1 MIWVERVKKYFEVK
15 IFKRLI
21 VTTLTFASAAS
32 GLVAL
37 AGAAT
42 TGFIDRGPGRVVP
55 MYGVPVTVGPPIV
68 KYGPAPI
75 PTATVSPVGPPFT
88 GVPTFDWSSMFPSWP
103 FGDRPSL
110 SFSAP
115 DFSHIMPSFPKLFGL
130 AASDILS
137 MLALVAYVSLLLAAI
152 CGWALRGSTWY
163 IKNKHKK

>member
-1 MIWVERVKKYFEVK
+1 MTWVERVKNYYEVK

-37 AGAAT
+37 ARAAT
-42 TGFIDRGPGRVVP
+42 TSFIDHGPGRVVP
-55 MYGVPVTVGPPIV
+55 MYGVPVTFGPPVV
-68 KYGPAPI
+68 KYGPAPV
-75 PTATVSPVGPPFT
+75 PTATVSPDWPVFT
-88 GVPTFDWSSMFPSWP
+88 GMPTFHWNSMFPSWS

-137 MLALVAYVSLLLAAI
+137 MLALVAYVSLLLAAV
-152 CGWALRGSTWY
+152 CGWALRGSAWY
-163 IKNKHKK
+163 LKNKYKK